1 MFVPIGGASIETFS
15 TPPPRNSCRCCKK
28 NRLFDTNILEMHL
41 IQAELWQTLCSS
53 SPKFVTMATKV

>member
-1 MFVPIGGASIETFS
+1 MFVPIGALLLRRSRHPLHATHVAVM
-15 TPPPRNSCRCCKK
+15 K

-41 IQAELWQTLCSS
+41 IQAELKQILCSS